1 MGKEAKMPPQKV
13 ERLATSDT
21 STIMA
26 ADRTNLITANKPL
39 FLPGEIESG
48 VEFLT
53 VDIGFRNH
61 LIISSLGKC

>member
-1 MGKEAKMPPQKV
+1 MGKETKMPPQKV

-21 STIMA
+21 NTIMA
-26 ADRTNLITANKPL
+26 ADRANLIAANKPL
-39 FLPGEIESG
+39 FLPSEIKPR

-53 VDIGFRNH
+53 ADIGFRNH